1 MGMFKYENVSVE
13 WADNTVRF
21 DYIDWSDNRMPIE
34 VAEHWHA
41 ELEINYTITG
51 SIREYIIE
59 DETFQTAPGD
69 FVVINPF
76 QVHGVHTI
84 MPGTQSLLLLISR
97 PFMDKFAPRLGQ
109 VQFGLMPGQHLTSQ
123 QHKTQAKLA
132 LLMQEVYETSQSKE
146 PFSDDLMT
154 GLILQILA
162 LLSSQF
168 SVEAQYRVNDNIART
183 VAYIQRQYMEDL
195 TLDSLAQRVHLSIA
209 YFDRSFKKQIG
220 MSVMQYVNKVRA
232 LHANQLL
239 TVHHKTVAYTAL
251 EVGYPSTQAL
261 NRGLKKHFGMTASEL
276 KKSKNDLK
284 MVN

>member
-1 MGMFKYENVSVE
+1 MFKYENVSVE

-21 DYIDWSDNRMPIE
+21 DYIDWSDSRVPNEI
-34 VAEHWHA
+34 AEHWHA

-51 SIREYIIE
+51 SIRDYVVE

-76 QVHGVHTI
+76 QVHGVHDI

-109 VQFGLMPGQHLTSQ
+109 VQFGLMPGQDLTSQ
-123 QHKTQAKLA
+123 QHKTRAKLA
-132 LLMQEVYETSQSKE
+132 LLMQEVYETSQSKDQ
-146 PFSDDLMT
+146 FSDDLMT

-162 LLSSQF
+162 VLASQF
-168 SVEAQYRVNDNIART
+168 SVEAPHRVNDNVART
-183 VAYIQRQYMEDL
+183 VAYIQRNYMEDL
-195 TLDSLAQRVHLSIA
+195 TLEHLAHRVHLSVA
-209 YFDRSFKKQIG
+209 YFDRSFKKQMG
-220 MSVMQYVNKVRA
+220 MSVMQYVNKIRA

-239 TVHHKTVAYTAL
+239 TVHQKTVAFTAL

-261 NRGLKKHFGMTASEL
+261 NRGLRKHFGMTASEL
-276 KKSKNDLK
+276 KKAKNDLK